1 MQTQKYLASPNLQ
14 STLVNI
20 QEWLKTKKLDLN
32 QQNYQVLKTNKN
44 KPFPVNILINKTRT
58 PTVKFI

>member
-20 QEWLKTKKLDLN
+20 QKWLKTKKLDLN